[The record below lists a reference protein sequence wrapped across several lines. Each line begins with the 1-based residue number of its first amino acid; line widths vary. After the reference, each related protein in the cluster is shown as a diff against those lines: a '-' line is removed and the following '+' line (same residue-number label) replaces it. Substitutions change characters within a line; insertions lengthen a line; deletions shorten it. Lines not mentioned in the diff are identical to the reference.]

1 MDKFIT
7 LFQRLG
13 IPEKTARIYLDL
25 LTYGSSSISEM
36 SLRTTLHRPEIYR
49 SLPFLIEERLIE
61 ETLRWKRSFYKAL
74 SPDRIEALIR
84 EFEQKNEP
92 IVAELKNQYERLEK
106 NISVS
111 YQEGKAGVSRVFDD
125 IVDSL
130 PKWAIFYRISAEND
144 VERANTY
151 VPKDY
156 REKRDKKQLERI
168 VISSNRAATVKQK
181 RLERDILI
189 IPKEYDLF
197 DQDVT
202 MTVYGDKM
210 AYIDFSNES
219 SIIIENPMIADFQ
232 KKLFILLQKLLERHW
247 DIGR

>member
-13 IPEKTARIYLDL
+13 IPEKTAKIYLDL

-36 SLRTTLHRPEIYR
+36 SQRTTLHRPEIYR
-49 SLPFLIEERLIE
+49 ALPYLQEEHLVE
-61 ETLRWKRSFYKAL
+61 EIIKWKRSFYKAL

-92 IVAELKNQYERLEK
+92 IIVELKNQYERLEK

-111 YQEGKAGVSRVFDD
+111 YQEWRIGVTRVFDD
-125 IVDSL
+125 IVESL
-130 PKWAIFYRISAEND
+130 PKWSVFYRISAEND
-144 VERANTY
+144 VEKSNSY
-151 VPKDY
+151 LPKDY
-156 REKRDKKQLERI
+156 REKRDKKQLERM
-168 VISSNRAATVKQK
+168 VISSSKAALPKQK

-189 IPKEYDLF
+189 IPKLYDLF

-202 MTVYGDKM
+202 MTIYGDKV

-232 KKLFILLQKLLERHW
+232 KKLFILLHKLIEQW
-247 DIGR
+247 S